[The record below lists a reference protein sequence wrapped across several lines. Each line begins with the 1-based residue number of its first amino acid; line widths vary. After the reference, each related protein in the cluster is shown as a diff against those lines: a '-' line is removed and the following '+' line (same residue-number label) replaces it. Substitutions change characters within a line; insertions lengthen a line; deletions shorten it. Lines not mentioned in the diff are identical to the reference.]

1 MNSYNND
8 RLLDNLLFLFSFI
21 LYFVVTPLFTASM
34 YHGGL

>member
-21 LYFVVTPLFTASM
+21 LYFLDTPLFTVSM
-34 YHGGL
+34 YYGGL